1 MISLF
6 AMNVIT
12 CGALCAVAQ
21 LLAIFRGEIPAFSAA
36 RYAVNFCVA
45 YPVACIAGWFIPSE
59 RFGLWLGRTLRVKP
73 GFLFGVVMTCGINL
87 IFTLIFSTIM
97 TWFNAVLMGGQS
109 MAVLIPG
116 VLGNENSALDE
127 SIYSGLLEHPQ
138 YTQPREY
145 RGMKV
150 PEVLTGGNHKLIHLW
165 KLRESLVLTKERR
178 PDLFRK
184 YIARRND
191 RDSEGNR
198 IFDKKERAVIDE
210 VAGSEN
216 KSSSRGK

>member
-1 MISLF
+1 MVSKKQKMISLF

-59 RFGLWLGRTLRVKP
+59 RFGLWLCRTLRVKP
-73 GFLFGVVMTCGINL
+73 GFLFGVVMTFGINL

-116 VLGNENSALDE
+116 VLGSFVPMWLV
-127 SIYSGLLEHPQ
+127 SSFVSGTLARPF
-138 YTQPREY
+138 
-145 RGMKV
+145 
-150 PEVLTGGNHKLIHLW
+150 GNWAANFAK
-165 KLRESLVLTKERR
+165 
-178 PDLFRK
+178 
-184 YIARRND
+184 
-191 RDSEGNR
+191 
-198 IFDKKERAVIDE
+198 
-210 VAGSEN
+210 
-216 KSSSRGK
+216 